1 MSRTPYLEDDGELA
15 ERDSIAVGT
24 QEPVDALDQPLRNI
38 GLCRVI
44 VVGCNWRERER
55 DELFQFHMDQQ
66 WCIVILGPMVSLVPE
81 SSSTIGLHKSR
92 SGGNSPTRRES
103 IGLSKQC

>member
-44 VVGCNWRERER
+44 VVGCNWGERER

-66 WCIVILGPMVSLVPE
+66 WCVVILEPMVRLVPE
-81 SSSTIGLHKSR
+81 SSSCTSPNQEGIPQH
-92 SGGNSPTRRES
+92 GGT
-103 IGLSKQC
+103 L

>member
-24 QEPVDALDQPLRNI
+24 QEPVDALHQPLRNI

-44 VVGCNWRERER
+44 VVGCNWGEGGH

-66 WCIVILGPMVSLVPE
+66 WCIVILEPMVRLVPE
-81 SSSTIGLHKSR
+81 SSSTIRLHKSQ
-92 SGGNSPTRRES
+92 SGGNSPTRRDS
-103 IGLSKQC
+103 IGLSIQC